1 MLRELNIENVAV
13 IEKATIQFD
22 SGLNVLTGETGA
34 GKSILIDSIN
44 AILGNRTTKEIVRS
58 GTGRAVI
65 WATFSDVNK
74 RVLDLLEAQG
84 YDFDGMLILHRIIT
98 SDGKSQCRV
107 NGKPATAATVREI
120 CSSLINIH
128 GQHDN
133 QDLLDPEKH
142 IFILDNFAELGEDL
156 SAFALRFRELGRIK
170 KQIDALSMDESEK
183 EKRIDLLRYQT
194 DEIEKAEL
202 QVGEDEQLTTRRNLI
217 RDSEK
222 LIETLKSS
230 YGILSGDADSS
241 GAVDLVS
248 TASGLLDDVRDYDE
262 GLGDSASR
270 LSEIYYNLRD
280 IASEISGFLENF
292 YFDLNE
298 LQNVEE
304 RLDLIYRLKKKYG
317 ATIPE
322 ILKYGE
328 DAREE
333 LNNIESSGEQLASLQ
348 KQFDSL
354 YKVVVSLSEEISQK
368 RKAAFEV
375 FAKRIKEELTYLNMP
390 DVQFTAN
397 FKQGK
402 ITYLGFDQ
410 VEFFISTNVGEPP
423 KPLTKIA
430 SGGELSRIMLAIKNA
445 LADKD
450 DIATLIFD
458 EIDTGV
464 SGSSAGKIGK
474 KLKQAA
480 LTRQIICVTHSAQIA
495 AFADTHLKIEKS
507 VRDGRTF
514 TEIAALGYEE
524 RKHELA
530 RIVSGDMVS
539 DAALLNAEEMLT
551 HAKG

>member
-292 YFDLNE
+292 DFDLNE

>member
-13 IEKATIQFD
+13 IEKAAIQFD
-22 SGLNVLTGETGA
+22 RGLNVLTGETGA

-44 AILGNRTTKEIVRS
+44 AILGNRTTKEIVRN

-74 RVLDLLEAQG
+74 KVLDLLEAQG

-98 SDGKSQCRV
+98 ADGKSQCRV
-107 NGKPATAATVREI
+107 NGKPATAATVRDI

-156 SAFALRFRELGRIK
+156 SAFTSRFRELGRIK
-170 KQIDALSMDESEK
+170 KQIDALSMDENEK
-183 EKRIDLLRYQT
+183 AKRIDLLRYQT

-202 QVGEDEQLTTRRNLI
+202 QVGEDEQLTSRRNII

-222 LIETLKSS
+222 LIEALKSG
-230 YGILSGDADSS
+230 YGILAGDSDVS
-241 GAVDLVS
+241 GAVDMVS
-248 TASGLLDDVRDYDE
+248 TASGLLDEVREYDE
-262 GLGDSASR
+262 NLGECALR
-270 LSEIYYNLRD
+270 LSDIYYNLRD
-280 IASEISGFLENF
+280 IASELESFMEGFE
-292 YFDLNE
+292 FDANE

-317 ATIPE
+317 GSIEE
-322 ILKYGE
+322 IIKYFDE
-328 DAREE
+328 AKEE
-333 LNNIESSGEQLASLQ
+333 LDNIESSGEQLAELQ

-354 YKVVVSLSEEISQK
+354 YKVVVSMAEELSRK

-375 FAKRIKEELTYLNMP
+375 FANRIKEELTYLNMP
-390 DVQFTAN
+390 DVQFTAD
-397 FKQGK
+397 FKVGK
-402 ITYLGFDQ
+402 ITSLGYDN

-450 DIATLIFD
+450 DISTLIFD

-464 SGSSAGKIGK
+464 SGSSAGKIGR

-507 VRDGRTF
+507 VRDNRTY
-514 TEIAALGYEE
+514 TEITALDFED
-524 RKHELA
+524 RKRELA
-530 RIVSGDMVS
+530 RIVSGDVITDTS
-539 DAALLNAEEMLT
+539 LRNAEEMLE

>member
-292 YFDLNE
+292 DFDLNE

-423 KPLTKIA
+423 KPLAKIA

>member
-13 IEKATIQFD
+13 IEKAAIQFD
-22 SGLNVLTGETGA
+22 KGLNVLTGETGA

-65 WATFSDVNK
+65 WATFCDVNK
-74 RVLDLLEAQG
+74 KVLDLLEAQG
-84 YDFDGMLILHRIIT
+84 YDFDGMLILHRVIT
-98 SDGKSQCRV
+98 ADGKSQCRV
-107 NGKPATAATVREI
+107 NGKPATAATVRDI

-156 SAFALRFRELGRIK
+156 TAFTARFRELGRIK

-202 QVGEDEQLTTRRNLI
+202 QAGEDEQLTSRRNII

-222 LIETLKSS
+222 LIEALKSG
-230 YGILSGDADSS
+230 YGVLTGDSDVS
-241 GAVDLVS
+241 GAVDMVS
-248 TASGLLDDVRDYDE
+248 TASGLLEGVRDYDE
-262 GLGDSASR
+262 DLGDCANR
-270 LSEIYYNLRD
+270 LSDIYYNLRD
-280 IASEISGFLENF
+280 IASELESFMEGFE
-292 YFDLNE
+292 FDVNE

-317 ATIPE
+317 GSIEE
-322 ILKYGE
+322 ILKYYE
-328 DAREE
+328 DAKEE
-333 LNNIESSGEQLASLQ
+333 LNNIESSGEQLAELQ

-354 YKVVVSLSEEISQK
+354 YKVVVSLAEDLSKK

-375 FAKRIKEELTYLNMP
+375 FSNRIKEELTYLNMP
-390 DVQFTAN
+390 DVQFTAD
-397 FKQGK
+397 FKVGK
-402 ITYLGFDQ
+402 ITYLGYDN

-450 DIATLIFD
+450 DISTLIFD

-464 SGSSAGKIGK
+464 SGSSAGKIGR

-507 VRDGRTF
+507 VRDNRTF
-514 TEIAALGYEE
+514 TEITALGYED
-524 RKHELA
+524 RKRELA
-530 RIVSGDMVS
+530 RIVSGDVITDTS
-539 DAALLNAEEMLT
+539 LRNAEEMLE